1 MINLAYVILQV
12 LRETY
17 HCEAVLKQHDK
28 HILSFA
34 TYELGSIYFER
45 KEVSLKDLL
54 LNVTTNYFI
63 PVYFSIK
70 GASSTSCLL
79 RSVNW

>member
-17 HCEAVLKQHDK
+17 HSEAVLKQHDK

-54 LNVTTNYFI
+54 LNVMTDCFI

-70 GASSTSCLL
+70 GALSTSCLL
-79 RSVNW
+79 RSVN